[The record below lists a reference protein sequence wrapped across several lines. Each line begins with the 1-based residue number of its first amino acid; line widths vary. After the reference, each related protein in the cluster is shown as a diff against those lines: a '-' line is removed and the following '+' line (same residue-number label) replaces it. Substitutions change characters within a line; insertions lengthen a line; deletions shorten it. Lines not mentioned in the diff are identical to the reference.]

1 VEIKPEDLPQGT
13 LLLGSALAYKK
24 NHSPSDWKKHSVVTI
39 NSTGDI
45 ELYMPNSVMSPLIH
59 MANISDIKDIHFMER
74 NVRNKFKLGFWK
86 FSTSY
91 TFLMVLL
98 FFIFVSYT
106 IYFQINEGYIYDIE
120 DMNAV
125 SENNVT
131 EGVVLGI
138 VYLFLYSTIFLPI
151 LLSIYF
157 ESRVPQWVQQ
167 ESLTLHFENQ
177 PSIEFSNAPE
187 WANAWR
193 LLNKFSI
200 LSSILLVIGFIPPT
214 IFIEFLIGIIVI
226 YLVFLV
232 IAYVFIFFRKDEKT
246 EIGSLTPGNL
256 RRFHRIIHNLH
267 SLSTDDGV
275 SADTSNLESNN
286 LTVEQRVSSE
296 IKEPLGQLMG
306 YEGQLDQITK
316 GEWKAM
322 LTANKIYFSL
332 AQIRRCT
339 EVILYELIKQHSLAL
354 KEKNRTISPMMQRL
368 EHIDAIPS
376 QVIKWLEVIKAI
388 ANPSA
393 HNFKED
399 INDFLLAFRAFVS
412 FTIWY
417 LESSIEEE

>member
-1 VEIKPEDLPQGT
+1 MEIKPKDLPPGT

-45 ELYMPNSVMSPLIH
+45 ELYMPNSVVGPLTP
-59 MANISDIKDIHFMER
+59 MAKISDIKSVEFIER
-74 NVRNKFKLGFWK
+74 KVRNKFKLGLWK

-91 TFLMVLL
+91 TFLIFFLCFIL
-98 FFIFVSYT
+98 FSFI
-106 IYFQINEGYIYDIE
+106 IYSQIKNGYIYDID

-131 EGVVLGI
+131 EGVVWGI
-138 VYLFLYSTIFLPI
+138 FTLFVYSTIFLPMI
-151 LLSIYF
+151 LSPFF
-157 ESRVPQWVQQ
+157 ESWVPQWVQQ
-167 ESLTLHFENQ
+167 ETLTLNLENQ
-177 PSIEFSNAPE
+177 QNIEFSNAPE
-187 WANAWR
+187 WANTWR
-193 LLNKFSI
+193 LLNKFGI
-200 LSSILLVIGFIPPT
+200 LCIILLVIALIPPT
-214 IFIEFLIGIIVI
+214 IFIELLISLFVF
-226 YLVFLV
+226 YLGLFAV
-232 IAYVFIFFRKDEKT
+232 AYVVIFFRKDEKT

-256 RRFHRIIHNLH
+256 RRFHRIIHDLH

-275 SADTSNLESNN
+275 RDKSNIESNN
-286 LTVEQRVSSE
+286 LTVEERVSSE
-296 IKEPLGQLMG
+296 IREPLGQLMS
-306 YEGQLDQITK
+306 YEGQLDHITK

-339 EVILYELIKQHSLAL
+339 EVILYELIKQHSLTL

-417 LESSIEEE
+417 LESSSEEE